1 MLAVLSSKG
10 QVTIPSGVRNLLG
23 LRTGDAVDFVLR
35 ADNTVELIPAKGSV
49 SALKGIVPKPKRA
62 VSLEEMEQAIGRG
75 GES

>member
-10 QVTIPSGVRNLLG
+10 QVTIPSGVRVLLG
-23 LRTGDAVDFVLR
+23 LRTGDAVDFVLK
-35 ADNTVELIPAKGSV
+35 ADNTVEMIPAKGPV

-62 VSLEEMEQAIGRG
+62 VSLEEMERAIGRG